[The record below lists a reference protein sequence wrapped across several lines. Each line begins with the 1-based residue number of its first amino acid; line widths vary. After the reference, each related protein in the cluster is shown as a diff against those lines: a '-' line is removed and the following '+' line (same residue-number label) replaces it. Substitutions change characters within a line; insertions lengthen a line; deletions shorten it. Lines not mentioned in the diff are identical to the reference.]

1 MNLPNSLTTLRI
13 LSIPVFTICLL
24 YDQLFSALL
33 IFVGAGVTDAL
44 DGLLARLYNQRTT
57 LGAYLDPI
65 ADKLLLTTAFIGL
78 AVLGIIPRWLTVVVI
93 ARDVI
98 ILLGIL
104 ILILTSH
111 KVEINPI
118 FLSKATTVFQTLT
131 VALALLTHYVPS
143 ISALL
148 TYLIWATTLLTC
160 FSGLQYMYIGSKYF
174 NEKGG

>member
-1 MNLPNSLTTLRI
+1 MNLPNTLTILRI

-24 YDQLFSALL
+24 YDHLFSALL
-33 IFVGAGVTDAL
+33 IFVGAGITDAL
-44 DGLLARLYNQRTT
+44 DGLIARLYNQRTT

-65 ADKLLLTTAFIGL
+65 ADKLLLTTAFVGL
-78 AVLGIIPRWLTVVVI
+78 AILGIVPGWLTVIVI
-93 ARDVI
+93 ARDVV

-118 FLSKATTVFQTLT
+118 FLSKITTVFQTLT
-131 VALALLTHYVPS
+131 IIGALLTPQIPFIRGS
-143 ISALL
+143 LP
-148 TYLIWATTLLTC
+148 YLIWLTTFLTC
-160 FSGLQYMYIGSKYF
+160 FSGFQYIHIGSKLF